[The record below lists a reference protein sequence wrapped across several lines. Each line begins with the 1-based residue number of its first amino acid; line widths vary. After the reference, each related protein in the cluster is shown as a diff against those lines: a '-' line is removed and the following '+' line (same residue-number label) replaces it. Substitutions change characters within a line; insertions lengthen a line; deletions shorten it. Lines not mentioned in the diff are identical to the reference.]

1 MNRLNH
7 ISQMMAL
14 ACATAAPAIAKDEV
28 LNLYSARHYQTDEA
42 LYADFTKA
50 TGIKIN
56 RIVAGDDQIK
66 AVASSECGV
75 ALTNTYYWV
84 RIAKST
90 KPEDVEILKNV
101 GVIWP
106 NQSSYGTHVNVPG
119 GAMLKNAPNKEAAIK
134 FLEYLAGDE
143 VQGYFANGNNERPAV
158 KSAVVKNPT
167 LVALGPFKADNF
179 GPGIFSKNTPL
190 AQRIV
195 DRAG

>member
-7 ISQMMAL
+7 ISQIMAL
-14 ACATAAPAIAKDEV
+14 ACSIAAPAIAKDEV
-28 LNLYSARHYQTDEA
+28 LNLYSARHYQTGEA
-42 LYADFTKA
+42 LYANFTKA

-56 RIVAGDDQIK
+56 RIEAGDDQIK

-90 KPEDVEILKNV
+90 KPEDVEIVKNV

-119 GAMLKNAPNKEAAIK
+119 GAMLKN
-134 FLEYLAGDE
+134 
-143 VQGYFANGNNERPAV
+143 
-158 KSAVVKNPT
+158 
-167 LVALGPFKADNF
+167 
-179 GPGIFSKNTPL
+179 TPL
-190 AQRIV
+190 AQRII
-195 DRAG
+195 DRAGWK

>member
-7 ISQMMAL
+7 ISQIMAL
-14 ACATAAPAIAKDEV
+14 ACAKDEV
-28 LNLYSARHYQTDEA
+28 LNLYSARHYQTGEA
-42 LYADFTKA
+42 LYANFTKA
-50 TGIKIN
+50 SGIKIN
-56 RIVAGDDQIK
+56 RIETGDDQIK

-90 KPEDVEILKNV
+90 KPEDVEIVKNV

-143 VQGYFANGNNERPAV
+143 AQGYFANGNNERSAV

-167 LVALGPFKADNF
+167 LVALGPFKADNI

-195 DRAG
+195 DRAGWK